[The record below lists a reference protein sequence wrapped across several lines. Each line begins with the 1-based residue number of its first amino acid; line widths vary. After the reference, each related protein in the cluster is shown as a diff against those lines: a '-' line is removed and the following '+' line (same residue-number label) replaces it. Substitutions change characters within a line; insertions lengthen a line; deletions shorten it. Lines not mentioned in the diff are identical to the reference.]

1 MAGRQVMITEHL
13 DFLSRTEND
22 VECSE
27 KQIKEIIEAAGAA
40 VVGYEKYLLNKI
52 DYKDLAIIM
61 KLLRETLPKD
71 FNDIYKD

>member
-1 MAGRQVMITEHL
+1 
-13 DFLSRTEND
+13 
-22 VECSE
+22 VEYSE

-52 DYKDLAIIM
+52 DYKDLAGIM

-71 FNDIYKD
+71 FDDIYKD